1 MNNTVYVALGSNL
14 GDREKNIENAVE
26 KIGKLEGTGVIKCS
40 SLYETE
46 PVGYLDQGRFLN
58 AAAMVMTMLSPLQ
71 LLAKLQEI
79 EKELGRTRDIHWGP
93 RTVDIDILLY
103 EDLKM
108 DLPELIIPHPRMT
121 QRGFVLIPLEEI
133 YEARVLMGK
142 DIIKL
147 IESCDDKNGV
157 KLYRGKVSE

>member
-14 GDREKNIENAVE
+14 GDREKNIENALDE
-26 KIGKLEGTGVIKCS
+26 IGRLEGTRIIKCS
-40 SLYETE
+40 SIYETE
-46 PVGYLDQGRFLN
+46 PVGYVDQGRFLN
-58 AAAMVMTMLSPLQ
+58 AAAMVMTMLSPLE
-71 LLAKLQEI
+71 LLVKFQEI

-93 RTVDIDILLY
+93 RTIDIDILLY
-103 EDLKM
+103 GDLKM
-108 DLPELIIPHPRMT
+108 DLPELIIPHPRMD

-133 YEARVLMGK
+133 YESRVLMGE

-147 IESCDDKNGV
+147 IDGCDDKNGV